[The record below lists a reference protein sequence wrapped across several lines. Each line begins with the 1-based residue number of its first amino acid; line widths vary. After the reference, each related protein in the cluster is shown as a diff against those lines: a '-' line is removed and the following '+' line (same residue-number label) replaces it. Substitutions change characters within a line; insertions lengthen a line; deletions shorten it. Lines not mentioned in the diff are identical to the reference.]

1 MMNISTRAGKMLK
14 EKLTQI
20 YMEAA
25 GLDVIDINPEM
36 RKMLKEQLVERCLK
50 ADIGFRILAT
60 RDEHGETTVIIKVD
74 RPGEGDAILEAD
86 GIKVFMD
93 PASLTGA
100 AEHELDYV
108 DEPDGKFVL
117 R

>member
-1 MMNISTRAGKMLK
+1 MMNITSRAAKMLK

-20 YMEAA
+20 YVEAA
-25 GLDVIDINPEM
+25 GWDVIDISPETI
-36 RKMLKEQLVERCLK
+36 KMLKEQLVKRCSK
-50 ADIGFRILAT
+50 ADIGFRILAA
-60 RDEHGETTVIIKVD
+60 RDEHGKRSLVIKVD
-74 RPGEGDAILEAD
+74 RPGEGDAVLEAD
-86 GIKVFMD
+86 GIKVFVD
-93 PASLTGA
+93 PASLTGV

>member
-1 MMNISTRAGKMLK
+1 MNISTRAGKMLK

-25 GLDVIDINPEM
+25 GWDTIDINPEAM
-36 RKMLKEQLVERCLK
+36 KKLKEQLVERCLK

-60 RDEHGETTVIIKVD
+60 RDEHGKEAFIIKVD
-74 RPGEGDAILEAD
+74 RSREGDAILEAD
-86 GIKVFMD
+86 GVRVFVD
-93 PASLTGA
+93 PANITSAT
-100 AEHELDYV
+100 EHELDYI
-108 DEPDGKFVL
+108 DEPEGNFVL